1 MEDLHWDDYRI
12 AYQVAQSGSLSK
24 AAKKLQCNHATV
36 LRHVNRL
43 EKSLNIKLFIRHQ
56 RGYKLTDAG
65 SIFMKEMP
73 SIFTEFS
80 RLESLL
86 GNVEQDISGNLRITS
101 VLEFTS
107 LLNPALLQFR
117 KAYPKLRIQV
127 ISTDEIIPLA
137 SGAVHVSL
145 RAGAKP
151 QDPDLI
157 VRKIMQINMAYYATD
172 DYVNQFG
179 LPSNVNEYNQH
190 NWVMPSTEKQHIPSV
205 KYVLKHIEKER
216 IVYQS
221 NDLWDVQLA
230 VKAGMGIGLIS
241 EMHATGCDNLRQ
253 LQIDDSINESDDLW
267 YVYHRDLKNNAKVQT
282 LYHYLM
288 KSLER
293 DVATE
298 IKGDSSGSTSFNQIS
313 V

>member
-1 MEDLHWDDYRI
+1 MKETHWDDYRI

-24 AAKKLQCNHATV
+24 AAIKLQCNHATV

-43 EKSLNIKLFIRHQ
+43 EKALNIKLFIRHQ

-65 SIFMKEMP
+65 TILMNELP
-73 SIFTEFS
+73 SIFTEFN

-101 VLEFTS
+101 VLEFTA

-127 ISTDEIIPLA
+127 LSTDEIIPLA

-157 VRKIMQINMAYYATD
+157 ARKIMDINMSYYATD
-172 DYVNQFG
+172 DYVKQFG
-179 LPSNVNEYNQH
+179 LPINTDEYNQH
-190 NWVMPSTEKQHIPSV
+190 DWVMPSSDKQHIPYV
-205 KYVLKHIEKER
+205 KHVLKYIDKER

-221 NDLWDVQLA
+221 NDFLDVQLA
-230 VKAGMGIGLIS
+230 VKSGMGIGLIS
-241 EMHATGCDNLRQ
+241 ERHVAGDDHLHK
-253 LQIDDSINESDDLW
+253 LQIDDSVGSSGELW
-267 YVYHRDLKNNAKVQT
+267 YVYHRDLKQNAKVQI
-282 LYHYLM
+282 LYQYLM
-288 KSLER
+288 NSLER
-293 DVATE
+293 DRV
-298 IKGDSSGSTSFNQIS
+298 
-313 V
+313 

>member
-1 MEDLHWDDYRI
+1 MKNTHWDDYRI

-24 AAKKLQCNHATV
+24 AAIKLQCNHATV

-43 EKSLNIKLFIRHQ
+43 EKSLSIKLFIRHQ

-65 SIFMKEMP
+65 TILMNEMP
-73 SIFTEFS
+73 SIFTEFN

-101 VLEFTS
+101 VLEFTA

-127 ISTDEIIPLA
+127 ISTDEIIPLS

-157 VRKIMQINMAYYATD
+157 ARKIMDINMYYYASD
-172 DYVNQFG
+172 DYVKLHG
-179 LPSNVNEYNQH
+179 LPTNSHDYNQH
-190 NWVMPSTEKQHIPSV
+190 DWVMPSTDKQHIPYV
-205 KYVLKHIEKER
+205 KHVLKHIDKDR

-221 NDLWDVQLA
+221 NDFLDVQLA
-230 VKAGMGIGLIS
+230 VKSGMGIGLIS
-241 EMHATGCDNLRQ
+241 EMHATEKDHLHK
-253 LQIDDSINESDDLW
+253 LQIDDAIDGSGELW
-267 YVYHRDLKNNAKVQT
+267 YVYHRDLKQNAKVQT
-282 LYHYLM
+282 LYRYLM
-288 KSLER
+288 DSL
-293 DVATE
+293 AS
-298 IKGDSSGSTSFNQIS
+298 DSN
-313 V
+313 

>member
-1 MEDLHWDDYRI
+1 MKEIHWDDYRI
-12 AYQVAQSGSLSK
+12 AYQVAKSGSLSK
-24 AAKKLQCNHATV
+24 AAIKLECNHATV

-43 EKSLNIKLFIRHQ
+43 EKSLSIKLFIRHQ

-65 SIFMKEMP
+65 TIFMNEMP
-73 SIFTEFS
+73 SIFTEFN

-101 VLEFTS
+101 VLEFTA

-127 ISTDEIIPLA
+127 ISTDEIIPLS

-145 RAGAKP
+145 RAGSKP

-157 VRKIMQINMAYYATD
+157 ARKIMDINMNYYATD
-172 DYVNQFG
+172 DYVKQYG
-179 LPSNVNEYNQH
+179 LPKNINEYNQH
-190 NWVMPSTEKQHIPSV
+190 NWVMPSADKLHIPYV
-205 KYVLKHIEKER
+205 KHVLKHIDKER

-221 NDLWDVQLA
+221 NDFLDVQLA

-241 EMHATGCDNLRQ
+241 EKHATEKDQLHA
-253 LQIDDSINESDDLW
+253 LQIDDSIDGSGQLW
-267 YVYHRDLKNNAKVQT
+267 YVYHRDLKQNAKVQT
-282 LYHYLM
+282 LYRYLM
-288 KSLER
+288 ASLAS
-293 DVATE
+293 DDA
-298 IKGDSSGSTSFNQIS
+298 
-313 V
+313 